1 MKIRFLLLLLLFALS
16 QQVWSQS
23 FTEISNRDGVSVS
36 YKISKTDSSST
47 KKDKY
52 LLEVNI
58 RNNNDYDLAY
68 LIPKFTDMTYPLIDL
83 VVNNTLNILGMKLPS
98 EIFSLTGYQTSLQTA
113 DQKIICILPSKQ
125 VIKSEYKLITKKEIT
140 PIVST
145 ANFKQRLIQM
155 ENLY

>member
-125 VIKSEYKLITKKEIT
+125 VIKSEYKLITKKERSLSHAS
-140 PIVST
+140 V
-145 ANFKQRLIQM
+145 L
-155 ENLY
+155 

>member
-1 MKIRFLLLLLLFALS
+1 MKIRFLLLLLLFAIS

-23 FTEISNRDGVSVS
+23 FTEISSRDGVSVS